1 MNNLPLL
8 NDLRVFMLVA
18 RRAGFAAAAEELGV
32 SPAFVSKR
40 VSLLEQTLNVML
52 LHRTTRRVTITE
64 EGERIYEWAQRI
76 LQDVDEMMDE
86 LSDVRQ
92 VPQGTLRI
100 ISSFGFGRR
109 VVAPALSALAL
120 QYPQLELRFDVQ
132 DRLVDLVNEGVDL
145 DIRVGDDI
153 APNLIA
159 RQLAANHR
167 VLCASPQFLA
177 RHAPPKQ
184 LSDLA
189 ALPCLVIKERDH
201 PFGVWQLHSKEGQH
215 AIKVTGPL
223 SSNHGEIVHQWC
235 LDGQG
240 IALRSWWD
248 VRENIASGHLVQ
260 VLLNDPGDQLRGMA
274 PGGGRPGSR
283 PTSGRFTSPGWRRRP
298 KSAPPWSFCATTFSC
313 TIRSMSRRPAPSAE
327 AIKPQGGRAG
337 CSRRRPWR

>member
-1 MNNLPLL
+1 MKHKTQIMNNLPLL

-40 VSLLEQTLNVML
+40 VSLLEQTLNVVL

-177 RHAPPKQ
+177 RLPPPKQ

-201 PFGVWQLHSKEGQH
+201 PFGIWQLHSKEGQH

-248 VRENIASGHLVQ
+248 VRENIASGHLVH
-260 VLLNDPGDQLRGMA
+260 VLPEFFQPANVWAVYVSRLATSAKIRTTVEFLRHYFQQHYPQHEPTASAVGRGD
-274 PGGGRPGSR
+274 
-283 PTSGRFTSPGWRRRP
+283 
-298 KSAPPWSFCATTFSC
+298 
-313 TIRSMSRRPAPSAE
+313 
-327 AIKPQGGRAG
+327 
-337 CSRRRPWR
+337 

>member
-177 RHAPPKQ
+177 RHASPKQ

-248 VRENIASGHLVQ
+248 VRDNIASGHLVQ
-260 VLLNDPGDQLRGMA
+260 VLPDYWQPANVWAVYVSRLATSAKIRTTVEFLRHYFQQHYPQHEPTASAVGRGD
-274 PGGGRPGSR
+274 
-283 PTSGRFTSPGWRRRP
+283 
-298 KSAPPWSFCATTFSC
+298 
-313 TIRSMSRRPAPSAE
+313 
-327 AIKPQGGRAG
+327 
-337 CSRRRPWR
+337 

>member
-1 MNNLPLL
+1 MKHKTQIMNNLPLL

-184 LSDLA
+184 LSYLA

-260 VLLNDPGDQLRGMA
+260 VLPDYWQPANVWAVYVSRLATSAKIRTTVEFLRHYFQLHYPQHEPTASAVGRGD
-274 PGGGRPGSR
+274 
-283 PTSGRFTSPGWRRRP
+283 
-298 KSAPPWSFCATTFSC
+298 
-313 TIRSMSRRPAPSAE
+313 
-327 AIKPQGGRAG
+327 
-337 CSRRRPWR
+337 

>member
-40 VSLLEQTLNVML
+40 VSLLEQTLNVVL

-167 VLCASPQFLA
+167 VLCASPQFLT
-177 RHAPPKQ
+177 RHPPPKQ

-201 PFGVWQLHSKEGQH
+201 PFGIWQLHSKEGQH

-248 VRENIASGHLVQ
+248 VRENIASGHLVH
-260 VLLNDPGDQLRGMA
+260 VLPEFFQPANVWAVYVSRLATSAKIRTTVEFLRHYFQQHYPQHEPTASAVGRGD
-274 PGGGRPGSR
+274 
-283 PTSGRFTSPGWRRRP
+283 
-298 KSAPPWSFCATTFSC
+298 
-313 TIRSMSRRPAPSAE
+313 
-327 AIKPQGGRAG
+327 
-337 CSRRRPWR
+337 

>member
-1 MNNLPLL
+1 
-8 NDLRVFMLVA
+8 
-18 RRAGFAAAAEELGV
+18 
-32 SPAFVSKR
+32 
-40 VSLLEQTLNVML
+40 
-52 LHRTTRRVTITE
+52 
-64 EGERIYEWAQRI
+64 
-76 LQDVDEMMDE
+76 MMDE

-120 QYPQLELRFDVQ
+120 QYPQLELRFDVR

-177 RHAPPKQ
+177 RHPPPKQ

-201 PFGVWQLHSKEGQH
+201 PFGIWQLHSKEGQH

-248 VRENIASGHLVQ
+248 VRENIASGHLVH
-260 VLLNDPGDQLRGMA
+260 VLPEFFQPANVWAVYVSRLATSAKIRTTVEFLRHYFQQHYPQHEPTASAVGRGD
-274 PGGGRPGSR
+274 
-283 PTSGRFTSPGWRRRP
+283 
-298 KSAPPWSFCATTFSC
+298 
-313 TIRSMSRRPAPSAE
+313 
-327 AIKPQGGRAG
+327 
-337 CSRRRPWR
+337 

>member
-86 LSDVRQ
+86 PDVRQ

-260 VLLNDPGDQLRGMA
+260 VLPDYWQPANVWAVYVSRLATSAKIRTTVEFLRHYFQQHYPQHEPTASAVGRGD
-274 PGGGRPGSR
+274 
-283 PTSGRFTSPGWRRRP
+283 
-298 KSAPPWSFCATTFSC
+298 
-313 TIRSMSRRPAPSAE
+313 
-327 AIKPQGGRAG
+327 
-337 CSRRRPWR
+337 

>member
-86 LSDVRQ
+86 LSTCVRCAGNAADYQ
-92 VPQGTLRI
+92 QLRLWPP
-100 ISSFGFGRR
+100 GGG
-109 VVAPALSALAL
+109 PALSALAL

-145 DIRVGDDI
+145 DIRLGDDI

-159 RQLAANHR
+159 RQLARNHR

-260 VLLNDPGDQLRGMA
+260 VLPDYWQPANVWAVYVSRLATSAKIRTTVEFLRHYFQQHY
-274 PGGGRPGSR
+274 PQHE
-283 PTSGRFTSPGWRRRP
+283 PT
-298 KSAPPWSFCATTFSC
+298 A
-313 TIRSMSRRPAPSAE
+313 
-327 AIKPQGGRAG
+327 RAVG
-337 CSRRRPWR
+337 KDD

>member
-177 RHAPPKQ
+177 RHASPKQ

-260 VLLNDPGDQLRGMA
+260 VLPDYWQPANVWAVYVSRLATSAKIRTTVEFLRHYFQQRYPQHEPTASAVGRGD
-274 PGGGRPGSR
+274 
-283 PTSGRFTSPGWRRRP
+283 
-298 KSAPPWSFCATTFSC
+298 
-313 TIRSMSRRPAPSAE
+313 
-327 AIKPQGGRAG
+327 
-337 CSRRRPWR
+337 

>member
-109 VVAPALSALAL
+109 VVAPALSALDL

-177 RHAPPKQ
+177 RHASPKQ

-260 VLLNDPGDQLRGMA
+260 VLPDYWQPANVWAVYVSRLATSAKIRTTVEFLRHYFQQHYPQHEPTASAVGRGD
-274 PGGGRPGSR
+274 
-283 PTSGRFTSPGWRRRP
+283 
-298 KSAPPWSFCATTFSC
+298 
-313 TIRSMSRRPAPSAE
+313 
-327 AIKPQGGRAG
+327 
-337 CSRRRPWR
+337 

>member
-40 VSLLEQTLNVML
+40 VSLLEQTLHVML
-52 LHRTTRRVTITE
+52 LRRTTRRVTITE

-76 LQDVDEMMDE
+76 LQDIGQMMDE

-92 VPQGTLRI
+92 VPQGALRI

-109 VVAPALSALAL
+109 VVAPALSKLSRE
-120 QYPQLELRFDVQ
+120 YPQLEIRFDVE
-132 DRLVDLVNEGVDL
+132 DRLIDLINESVDL

-153 APNLIA
+153 APDLIA
-159 RQLAANHR
+159 RKLATNQR
-167 VLCASPQFLA
+167 ILCASPEFFS
-177 RHAPPKQ
+177 RYPVPEQ
-184 LSDLA
+184 LSDLT

-201 PFGVWQLHSKEGQH
+201 PFGVWQLQNKEGEETV
-215 AIKVTGPL
+215 KVTGPL

-248 VRENIASGHLVQ
+248 VSENIANGRLLRVLPEYYQSANVWAVYVSRLATSARIRITVEFLRLYFQQHYPQQCIMSGEE
-260 VLLNDPGDQLRGMA
+260 
-274 PGGGRPGSR
+274 
-283 PTSGRFTSPGWRRRP
+283 
-298 KSAPPWSFCATTFSC
+298 K
-313 TIRSMSRRPAPSAE
+313 
-327 AIKPQGGRAG
+327 
-337 CSRRRPWR
+337 

>member
-32 SPAFVSKR
+32 SPAFVNKR

-177 RHAPPKQ
+177 RHASPKQ

-260 VLLNDPGDQLRGMA
+260 VLPDYWQPANVWAVYVSRLATSAKIRTTVEFLRHYFQQHYPQHEPTASAVGRGD
-274 PGGGRPGSR
+274 
-283 PTSGRFTSPGWRRRP
+283 
-298 KSAPPWSFCATTFSC
+298 
-313 TIRSMSRRPAPSAE
+313 
-327 AIKPQGGRAG
+327 
-337 CSRRRPWR
+337 

>member
-159 RQLAANHR
+159 RPLAANHR

-177 RHAPPKQ
+177 RHASPKQ

-260 VLLNDPGDQLRGMA
+260 VLPDYWQPANVWAVYVSRLATSAKIRTTVEFLRHYFQLHYPQHDPTASAVGRGD
-274 PGGGRPGSR
+274 
-283 PTSGRFTSPGWRRRP
+283 
-298 KSAPPWSFCATTFSC
+298 
-313 TIRSMSRRPAPSAE
+313 
-327 AIKPQGGRAG
+327 
-337 CSRRRPWR
+337 

>member
-177 RHAPPKQ
+177 RHAPPKH

-260 VLLNDPGDQLRGMA
+260 VLPDYWQPANVWAVYVSRLATSAKIRTTVEFLRHYFQLHYPQHEPTASAVGRGD
-274 PGGGRPGSR
+274 
-283 PTSGRFTSPGWRRRP
+283 
-298 KSAPPWSFCATTFSC
+298 
-313 TIRSMSRRPAPSAE
+313 
-327 AIKPQGGRAG
+327 
-337 CSRRRPWR
+337 

>member
-1 MNNLPLL
+1 MKHKTQIMNNLPLL

-177 RHAPPKQ
+177 RHALPKQ

-260 VLLNDPGDQLRGMA
+260 VLPAYWQPANVWAVYVSRLATSAKIRTTVEFLRHYFQLHYPQHEPTASAVGRGD
-274 PGGGRPGSR
+274 
-283 PTSGRFTSPGWRRRP
+283 
-298 KSAPPWSFCATTFSC
+298 
-313 TIRSMSRRPAPSAE
+313 
-327 AIKPQGGRAG
+327 
-337 CSRRRPWR
+337 

>member
-1 MNNLPLL
+1 MKHKTHFMNNLPLL

-32 SPAFVSKR
+32 SPAYVSKR
-40 VSLLEQTLNVML
+40 IALLEQALNVVL
-52 LHRTTRRVTITE
+52 LHRTTRRVAITE

-76 LQDVDEMMDE
+76 LQDVDQMMDE

-109 VVAPALSALAL
+109 VVAPALSALARE
-120 QYPQLELRFDVQ
+120 YPQLELRFDVE
-132 DRLVDLVNEGVDL
+132 DRLVDLVSEGVDL

-159 RQLAANHR
+159 RKLATNQR
-167 VLCASPQFLA
+167 ILCASPDFLA
-177 RHAPPKQ
+177 RYPQPKQ

-189 ALPCLVIKERDH
+189 TLPCLVIKERDR
-201 PFGVWQLHSKEGQH
+201 PFGVWQLQGKEGER
-215 AIKVTGPL
+215 AIKVGGPL

-240 IALRSWWD
+240 IALRSRWD
-248 VRENIASGHLVQ
+248 VSENIASGHLVH
-260 VLLNDPGDQLRGMA
+260 VLPDYYQPANVWAVYVSRLATSAKIRASVEFLRHYFQQHY
-274 PGGGRPGSR
+274 PQHYLQQSVV
-283 PTSGRFTSPGWRRRP
+283 SGEV
-298 KSAPPWSFCATTFSC
+298 K
-313 TIRSMSRRPAPSAE
+313 
-327 AIKPQGGRAG
+327 
-337 CSRRRPWR
+337 

>member
-1 MNNLPLL
+1 MKHKTQIMNNLPLL

-40 VSLLEQTLNVML
+40 VSLLEQTLNVVL

-177 RHAPPKQ
+177 CHPPPKQ

-201 PFGVWQLHSKEGQH
+201 PFGIWQLHSKEGQH

-248 VRENIASGHLVQ
+248 VRENIASGHLVH
-260 VLLNDPGDQLRGMA
+260 VLPEFFQPANVWAVYVSRLATSAKIRTTVEFLRHYFQQHYPQHEPTASAVGRGD
-274 PGGGRPGSR
+274 
-283 PTSGRFTSPGWRRRP
+283 
-298 KSAPPWSFCATTFSC
+298 
-313 TIRSMSRRPAPSAE
+313 
-327 AIKPQGGRAG
+327 
-337 CSRRRPWR
+337 

>member
-1 MNNLPLL
+1 MKHKTQIMNNLPLL

-177 RHAPPKQ
+177 RHAQPKQ

-260 VLLNDPGDQLRGMA
+260 VLPDYWQPANVWAVYVSRLATSAKIRTTVEFLRHYFQLHYPQHEPTASAVGRGD
-274 PGGGRPGSR
+274 
-283 PTSGRFTSPGWRRRP
+283 
-298 KSAPPWSFCATTFSC
+298 
-313 TIRSMSRRPAPSAE
+313 
-327 AIKPQGGRAG
+327 
-337 CSRRRPWR
+337 